1 MTTFVNL
8 LELEALAKPRLPT
21 AVFDYFAG
29 GAHDEITLGANR
41 RAYEAIALRPR
52 VLVDVSRRDLS
63 TTLLG
68 QTLAFPVLVAP
79 MALQRMAHTDGEMAT
94 ARAAASV
101 KTVLTVSTLSSV
113 TVEDIRPACALAPW
127 FQIYVHQD
135 RALTEAMLARV
146 AACGYGALV
155 LTVDTPVL
163 GRRERDVRNTFQPPP
178 GVAFANMMA
187 ATGEGATT
195 GSSERD
201 SALAMYFAARHDASV
216 TWKDLAWLRRLCPMP
231 LVLKGVMRG
240 DDAKRA
246 AEHGVDALIVSNHGG
261 RQLDTAIPTIRA
273 LAEVAEGAGPNV
285 PVLVDG
291 GVRRGTDVLKALALG
306 ARAVLVGRPVL
317 WGLALD
323 GEAGVARVL
332 TALRDELDT
341 AMALCGCA
349 TLSDIGRDLVVT

>member
-8 LELEALAKPRLPT
+8 LELEALAKPHLPT

-41 RAYEAIALRPR
+41 GAYDAIALRPR
-52 VLVDVSRRDLS
+52 ILVDVSRRDLS

-68 QTLAFPVLVAP
+68 QTLALPVLVAP
-79 MALQRMAHTDGEMAT
+79 MALQRMAHTDGELAT
-94 ARAAASV
+94 ARAATSV
-101 KTVLTVSTLSSV
+101 KTVFTVSTLSSV
-113 TVEDIRPACALAPW
+113 SVEDIRPACGLAPW

-135 RALTEAMLARV
+135 RSLTEAMLARV
-146 AACGYGALV
+146 SACGYGALV

-187 ATGEGATT
+187 GKGATT
-195 GSSERD
+195 GTSERD
-201 SALAMYFAARHDASV
+201 SALAMYFAARHDATV
-216 TWKDLAWLRRLCPMP
+216 TWKDLDWLRRACPMP

-246 AEHGVDALIVSNHGG
+246 ADHGVDALIVSNHGG

-273 LAEVAEGAGPNV
+273 LAEVADGAGPNV

-291 GVRRGTDVLKALALG
+291 GVRRGTDVLKAIALG

-323 GEAGVARVL
+323 GEAGVVRVL
-332 TALRDELDT
+332 TTLRDELDT

-349 TLSDIGRDLVVT
+349 SLSDIGRDLVVI

>member
-1 MTTFVNL
+1 MNL
-8 LELEALAKPRLPT
+8 LELEALAKPRLPA

-29 GAHDEITLGANR
+29 GAHDEITLSENR
-41 RAYEAIALRPR
+41 RAFDAIALRPR

-63 TTLLG
+63 TELLG
-68 QTLAFPVLVAP
+68 QTLAFPILVAP
-79 MALQRMAHTDGEMAT
+79 MALQRMAHGDGELAT
-94 ARAAASV
+94 ARATASL

-113 TVEDIRPACALAPW
+113 TVEDIRQACALAPW
-127 FQIYVHQD
+127 FQIYVHQE
-135 RALTEAMLARV
+135 RALTEAMLQRV

-187 ATGEGATT
+187 GKGATT
-195 GSSERD
+195 GSSEKD

-216 TWKDLAWLRRLCPMP
+216 TWKDLDWIRRVCPLP

-246 AEHGVDALIVSNHGG
+246 RDHGVSALIVSNHGG
-261 RQLDTAIPTIRA
+261 RQLDTTLATIRA
-273 LAEVAEGAGPNV
+273 VAEVAEGAGPDV
-285 PVLVDG
+285 PVLLDG
-291 GVRRGTDVLKALALG
+291 GVRRGTDVLKAIALG
-306 ARAVLVGRPVL
+306 ARAVLIGRPIL

-323 GEAGVARVL
+323 GEAGAARVL
-332 TALRDELDT
+332 TTLRDELDT

-349 TLSDIGRDLVVT
+349 TLADIGRDLVMT

>member
-8 LELEALAKPRLPT
+8 LELESLAKPLLPT

-29 GAHDEITLGANR
+29 GAHDEITLDANR
-41 RAYEAIALRPR
+41 RAYDAIALRPR
-52 VLVDVSRRDLS
+52 VLVDVSHRDLS
-63 TTLLG
+63 TTLFG
-68 QTLAFPVLVAP
+68 QRLAFPILVAP
-79 MALQRMAHTDGEMAT
+79 MALQRMAHTDGELAT
-94 ARAAASV
+94 ARAATSLQ
-101 KTVLTVSTLSSV
+101 TVLTVSTLSSV

-127 FQIYVHQD
+127 FQIYVHQE
-135 RALTEAMLARV
+135 RALTEAMLERV

-178 GVAFANMMA
+178 GIAFANMMA
-187 ATGEGATT
+187 GKGGATT
-195 GSSERD
+195 GSAERD
-201 SALAMYFAARHDASV
+201 SALAMYFAARHDAGV
-216 TWKDLAWLRRLCPMP
+216 TWKDLEWLRRVCPLP

-246 AEHGVDALIVSNHGG
+246 ADHGVDGLIVSNHGG
-261 RQLDTAIPTIRA
+261 RQLDTTLATIRA
-273 LAEVAEGAGPNV
+273 VAEVADAAGAGV

-291 GVRRGTDVLKALALG
+291 GVRRGTDVLKAIALG

-323 GEAGVARVL
+323 GEAGVTRVL

-349 TLSDIGRDLVVT
+349 SLSDIGRDLIVI

>member
-8 LELEALAKPRLPT
+8 LELEALAKPHLPT

-41 RAYEAIALRPR
+41 GAYDAIALRPR
-52 VLVDVSRRDLS
+52 ILVDVSRRDLS

-68 QTLAFPVLVAP
+68 QTLALPVLVAP
-79 MALQRMAHTDGEMAT
+79 MALQRMAHTDGELAT
-94 ARAAASV
+94 ARAATSV
-101 KTVLTVSTLSSV
+101 KTVFTVSTLSSV
-113 TVEDIRPACALAPW
+113 SVEDIRPACGLAPW

-135 RALTEAMLARV
+135 RSLTEAMLARV
-146 AACGYGALV
+146 SACGYGALV

-187 ATGEGATT
+187 GKGATT
-195 GSSERD
+195 GTSERD

-216 TWKDLAWLRRLCPMP
+216 TWKDLDWLRRACPMP

-246 AEHGVDALIVSNHGG
+246 ADHGVDALIVSNHGG

-273 LAEVAEGAGPNV
+273 LAEVADGAGPNV

-291 GVRRGTDVLKALALG
+291 GVRRGTDVLKAIALG
-306 ARAVLVGRPVL
+306 ARAVLVGRSVL

-323 GEAGVARVL
+323 GEAGVVRVL
-332 TALRDELDT
+332 TTLRDELDT

-349 TLSDIGRDLVVT
+349 SLSDIGRDLVVI

>member
-8 LELEALAKPRLPT
+8 LELEALAKPRLPP

-41 RAYEAIALRPR
+41 RAYDAIALRPR
-52 VLVDVSRRDLS
+52 VLVDVSHRTLS

-68 QTLAFPVLVAP
+68 QALAFPVLVAP
-79 MALQRMAHTDGEMAT
+79 MALQRMAHPEGEMAT
-94 ARAAASV
+94 ARAAASLN
-101 KTVLTVSTLSSV
+101 TVLTVSTLSSV
-113 TVEDIRPACALAPW
+113 TVEEIRPACALAPW

-135 RALTEAMLARV
+135 RALTEGMLARV

-163 GRRERDVRNTFQPPP
+163 GRRERDVRNTFQPPA

-187 ATGEGATT
+187 GKGATT

-201 SALAMYFAARHDASV
+201 SALAMYFAARHDAGV
-216 TWKDLAWLRRLCPMP
+216 TWKDLDWLRRACPLP

-246 AEHGVDALIVSNHGG
+246 ADHGVDALIVSNHGG

-273 LAEVAEGAGPNV
+273 LAEVAEGAGAQV

-332 TALRDELDT
+332 TTLRDELDT
-341 AMALCGCA
+341 AMALCGCPS
-349 TLSDIGRDLVVT
+349 LSDIGRDLVVT

>member
-1 MTTFVNL
+1 
-8 LELEALAKPRLPT
+8 
-21 AVFDYFAG
+21 
-29 GAHDEITLGANR
+29 
-41 RAYEAIALRPR
+41 
-52 VLVDVSRRDLS
+52 VDVSHRDLS

-79 MALQRMAHTDGEMAT
+79 MALQRMAHTDGEIAT
-94 ARAAASV
+94 ARAAASLE
-101 KTVLTVSTLSSV
+101 TVLTVSTLSSV
-113 TVEDIRPACALAPW
+113 TVEDIRSACALAPW

-135 RALTEAMLARV
+135 RALTEGMLARV
-146 AACGYGALV
+146 AACGYGALI

-178 GVAFANMMA
+178 GVVFANMMA
-187 ATGEGATT
+187 GKDAT

-216 TWKDLAWLRRLCPMP
+216 TWKDLDWLRRVCPLP

-246 AEHGVDALIVSNHGG
+246 ADHGVDALIVSNHGG
-261 RQLDTAIPTIRA
+261 RQLDTTIPTIRA
-273 LAEVAEGAGPNV
+273 LAEVAEGAGSDV

-291 GVRRGTDVLKALALG
+291 GVRRGTDVLKAIALG

-349 TLSDIGRDLVVT
+349 TLADIGRDLVVT